1 MADSNGFRSLARII
15 FDLNPEVT
23 DPYRPNR
30 NRSYRNFENFFDQ
43 ILTKFTIYNLEI
55 LHLTNKRLKRS
66 TMFVLIKTFE
76 AISEGLVPQGLS
88 SPRKKKNDFPTARP
102 TRLELFS
109 DPDFLFD
116 IFLSPLSREFET
128 YSRLTFNFVT
138 YSRNGFV
145 NNSHKAFSS
154 K

>member
-1 MADSNGFRSLARII
+1 MVLPFLYSF
-15 FDLNPEVT
+15 
-23 DPYRPNR
+23 
-30 NRSYRNFENFFDQ
+30 
-43 ILTKFTIYNLEI
+43 EI
-55 LHLTNKRLKRS
+55 LEL
-66 TMFVLIKTFE
+66 LISK
-76 AISEGLVPQGLS
+76 GLVPQRLS
-88 SPRKKKNDFPTARP
+88 SPRSKKNDFPTARP

-145 NNSHKAFSS
+145 NNSNKAFSS
-154 K
+154 KWSKWESKNFKWGIIRMILKDLEIIGDEVKIENWRNCENYKKRKNTLKIV

>member
-30 NRSYRNFENFFDQ
+30 NRSYRNFQNFYDQ
-43 ILTKFTIYNLEI
+43 ILTKYTIYYVKNS
-55 LHLTNKRLKRS
+55 HLTNKRRKRS
-66 TMFVLIKTFE
+66 TMFELIQTFG
-76 AISEGLVPQGLS
+76 AIDFKGSGASGLS
-88 SPRKKKNDFPTARP
+88 SPRRKKNDFPTARP

-138 YSRNGFV
+138 YSR
-145 NNSHKAFSS
+145 KWIC